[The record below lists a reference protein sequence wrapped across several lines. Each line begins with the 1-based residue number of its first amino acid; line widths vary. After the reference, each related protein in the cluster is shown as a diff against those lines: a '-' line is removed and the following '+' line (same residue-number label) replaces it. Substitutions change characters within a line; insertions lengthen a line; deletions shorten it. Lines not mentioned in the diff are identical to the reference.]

1 MFQLGESAWLLAL
14 SLVKNEYMKTIR
26 EIYRIGYGP
35 SSSHTMGPRKAA
47 EIFLAARPDA
57 AKYQAHLYGSLS
69 ATGKGHLTDA
79 AIIDVIPSVEIVW
92 HDEFL
97 PYHPNGMRFCAWDS
111 QDQLLDDWTVYSVGG
126 GALAED
132 PASSPNSPLASSP
145 HHLIA
150 SSPNSEASIYP
161 LSRLSDIKEYCDKMG
176 WDYWEYVEHYEGK
189 EIWDYLRE
197 VWQVMCEAV
206 ERGLDREGVLPGPLH
221 LRRKAASYYIKVAG
235 YKDNLR
241 TRGLVFSYALAVS
254 EENAS
259 GGKIVT
265 APTCGS
271 CGVLPAVLYHT
282 WRSRDFSETRILHA
296 LATAG
301 LIGNVVKENASISG
315 AEVGCQG
322 EVGVAC
328 AMASAAVNQLFGGT
342 LAQIEYAAEMGL
354 EHHLGMTCDPVCG
367 LVQIPCIERNAFAAA
382 RALDSNMYAAFSDG
396 KHRVSFDRVVD
407 VMKQTGHDLPSLY
420 KETAQG
426 GLAAIGEKDE

>member
-1 MFQLGESAWLLAL
+1 
-14 SLVKNEYMKTIR
+14 MKSIR
-26 EIYRIGYGP
+26 EIFRIGYGP

-47 EIFLAARPDA
+47 EIFLAAHPNA
-57 AKYQAHLYGSLS
+57 ARYQAHLYGSLS

-79 AIIDVIPSVEIVW
+79 AIIDVIPAVEIVW
-92 HDEFL
+92 HEDFL
-97 PYHPNGMRFCAWDS
+97 PFHPNGMRFCALDS
-111 QDQLLDDWTVYSVGG
+111 QDNLLDDWTVYSVGG

-132 PASSPNSPLASSP
+132 PALLP
-145 HHLIA
+145 HRLIA
-150 SSPNSEASIYP
+150 SSPSSETSVYP
-161 LSRLSDIKEYCDKMG
+161 LTRLSEIKEYCDSQG

-197 VWQVMCEAV
+197 VWQVMRDAV
-206 ERGLDREGVLPGPLH
+206 ERGLDHEGVLPGPLH
-221 LRRKAASYYIKVAG
+221 LRRKAASYYIKVAA

-382 RALDSNMYAAFSDG
+382 RALDSNTYAAFSDRTRG
-396 KHRVSFDRVVD
+396 IRLQKSQLMR
-407 VMKQTGHDLPSLY
+407 
-420 KETAQG
+420 
-426 GLAAIGEKDE
+426 

>member
-1 MFQLGESAWLLAL
+1 
-14 SLVKNEYMKTIR
+14 MKTIR
-26 EIYRIGYGP
+26 EIFRIGYGP

-47 EIFLAARPDA
+47 ELFLERHPDA
-57 AKYQAHLYGSLS
+57 ARYEAHLYGSLS

-79 AIIDVIPSVEIVW
+79 AIIDVIPAVEIVW

-97 PYHPNGMRFCAWDS
+97 PFHPNGMRFCAWDGEG
-111 QDQLLDDWTVYSVGG
+111 QLLEDWTVYSVGG
-126 GALAED
+126 GALEEED
-132 PASSPNSPLASSP
+132 KESGDVSPD
-145 HHLIA
+145 
-150 SSPNSEASIYP
+150 IYP
-161 LSRLSDIKEYCDKMG
+161 LGRLSEIKDYCDEMG

-197 VWQVMCEAV
+197 VWQVMREAV
-206 ERGLDREGVLPGPLH
+206 ERGLDNEGVLPGPLH

-282 WRSRDFSETRILHA
+282 WRSRNFSETRILHA

-396 KHRVSFDRVVD
+396 THNVTFDRVVE

-420 KETAQG
+420 KETSQG
-426 GLAAIGEKDE
+426 GLAATHE

>member
-1 MFQLGESAWLLAL
+1 
-14 SLVKNEYMKTIR
+14 MKTIR
-26 EIYRIGYGP
+26 EIFRIGYGP

-47 EIFLAARPDA
+47 ELFRERYANAAS
-57 AKYQAHLYGSLS
+57 YQVHLYGSLS

-79 AIIDVIPSVEIVW
+79 AILDVLPTAEIVW
-92 HDEFL
+92 HEEFL
-97 PYHPNGMRFCAWDS
+97 PFHPNGMRFCAWNEAGD
-111 QDQLLDDWTVYSVGG
+111 LLNEWTVYSVGG
-126 GALAED
+126 GALEED
-132 PASSPNSPLASSP
+132 PDGVSLLGERRRAPQNATCVFGDPA
-145 HHLIA
+145 
-150 SSPNSEASIYP
+150 EAKGERREAGDIYP
-161 LSRLSDIKEYCDKMG
+161 LSRLSEIKEYCDKMG

-197 VWQVMCEAV
+197 VWQVMREAV
-206 ERGLDREGVLPGPLH
+206 ERGLDHEGVLPGPLH

-328 AMASAAVNQLFGGT
+328 AMASGAVNQLFGGT

-396 KHRVSFDRVVD
+396 THNVTFDRVVD

-420 KETAQG
+420 KETSQG
-426 GLAAIGEKDE
+426 GLAATHEE

>member
-1 MFQLGESAWLLAL
+1 
-14 SLVKNEYMKTIR
+14 MKSIR
-26 EIYRIGYGP
+26 EIFRIGYGP

-47 EIFLAARPDA
+47 ELFLERFPTAAR
-57 AKYQAHLYGSLS
+57 YEAHLYGSLS

-79 AIIDVIPSVEIVW
+79 AIIDVIPAVEIVW

-97 PYHPNGMRFCAWDS
+97 PFHPNGMRFCAWDENGL
-111 QDQLLDDWTVYSVGG
+111 LLDDWTVYSVGG
-126 GALAED
+126 GALSEGETENGKLKAETETQ
-132 PASSPNSPLASSP
+132 N
-145 HHLIA
+145 
-150 SSPNSEASIYP
+150 IYP
-161 LSRLSDIKEYCDKMG
+161 LTRLSEIKDYCEKQG

-197 VWQVMCEAV
+197 VWQVMRTAV
-206 ERGLDREGVLPGPLH
+206 ENGLDREGVLPGPLR
-221 LRRKAASYYIKVAG
+221 LRRKAASYYIKVAA

-271 CGVLPAVLYHT
+271 CGVLPAVLYHS
-282 WRSRDFSETRILHA
+282 WRSRDFTETRILHA

-301 LIGNVVKENASISG
+301 LIGNVVKEHASISG

-354 EHHLGMTCDPVCG
+354 EHHLGMTCDPMCG

-382 RALDSNMYAAFSDG
+382 RALDSNTYAAFSDG
-396 KHRVSFDRVVD
+396 SHRVSFDRVVD
-407 VMKQTGHDLPSLY
+407 VMKETGHDLPSLY

-426 GLAAIGEKDE
+426 GLAKGTTDN

>member
-1 MFQLGESAWLLAL
+1 MQ
-14 SLVKNEYMKTIR
+14 TIR
-26 EIYRIGYGP
+26 EIYRIGHGP
-35 SSSHTMGPRKAA
+35 SSSHTMGPRRAA
-47 EIFLAARPDA
+47 ELFLERHPNAAN
-57 AKYQAHLYGSLS
+57 YQAHLYGSLS
-69 ATGKGHLTDA
+69 ATGKGHLTDV
-79 AIIDVIPSVEIVW
+79 AIISVIPSIEIVW

-97 PYHPNGMRFCAWDS
+97 PFHPNGLRFMAWDE
-111 QDQLLDDWTVYSVGG
+111 QGQLLEEWTVYSVGG
-126 GALAED
+126 GALSEGQND
-132 PASSPNSPLASSP
+132 KPQGSPN
-145 HHLIA
+145 
-150 SSPNSEASIYP
+150 IYP
-161 LSRLSDIKEYCDKMG
+161 LTTLTQIAEYCEQMG

-197 VWQVMCEAV
+197 VWQVMRDSI
-206 ERGLDREGVLPGPLH
+206 ERGLDHEGVLPGELR
-221 LRRKAASYYIKVAG
+221 LRRKAPSYYIKVAG

-271 CGVLPAVLYHT
+271 SGVLPAVLYHT
-282 WRSRDFSETRILHA
+282 WRSRNFSETRILHA

-301 LIGNVVKENASISG
+301 LFGNVVKYNASISG

-367 LVQIPCIERNAFAAA
+367 LVQIPCIERNSFAAA

-396 KHRVSFDRVVD
+396 KHTVSFDRVVE

-420 KETAQG
+420 KETSQG
-426 GLAAIGEKDE
+426 GLAKGI